1 MRGLKGYPIC
11 EATGIIQQLENKNK
25 HKHKNKSKRV
35 KMTSHYGLLLKKK
48 KERK

>member
-25 HKHKNKSKRV
+25 HKHKNKSKR
-35 KMTSHYGLLLKKK
+35 KKIK
-48 KERK
+48 FKEKRRMYQRE